1 MKKNKNDLPEKFS
14 TNNININTNS
24 QFNINKNNAVAI
36 KKDIKFNTRFKK
48 EKLIKCQKVKM
59 ILNKEQKE
67 ILDKWFYAYTKMYNE
82 TLTYIRTNE

>member
-1 MKKNKNDLPEKFS
+1 
-14 TNNININTNS
+14 
-24 QFNINKNNAVAI
+24 
-36 KKDIKFNTRFKK
+36 
-48 EKLIKCQKVKM
+48 M